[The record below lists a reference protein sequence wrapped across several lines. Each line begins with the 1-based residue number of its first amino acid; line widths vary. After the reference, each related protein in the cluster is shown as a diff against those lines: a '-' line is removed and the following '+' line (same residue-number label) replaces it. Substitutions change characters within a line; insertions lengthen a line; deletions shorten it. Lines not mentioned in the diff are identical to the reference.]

1 MTESIQKKL
10 LRVRPPRVRITYDVE
25 TGGAI
30 EKRELPFIVGILA
43 DLSGDR
49 ENPENFP
56 ALKERKMT
64 DIDRDNFNDV
74 MKKIGP
80 RVALTGLS
88 VSLLSKP
95 EDKSLVFQ
103 SMDDFDPLR
112 VVQALPSL
120 NALYQARSQIRALQA
135 KAEADD
141 AIAGR
146 LDVMVQDTPPA
157 AVRELINAVNGAAPA
172 DKTALFKDLLGLQNK
187 LAANDD
193 STKDELVK
201 WGFLA
206 DAGANADAEAVKK
219 NVEDGKKKAASFLD
233 GISLG
238 DTADNRG
245 KALKLLNLLRL
256 DDAKASDDE
265 KKQKKAMQDLL
276 GADAT
281 GAAPDP
287 ATLDAAKPAGDAS
300 WAKALL
306 LQGFTEASDTAT
318 VTAGQHTDPKELRD
332 ALVQAEGRGAV
343 LGFANYLHATQPLPA
358 EKLKAA
364 QTVFPLIQNDCAK
377 GLLRLRYFAQQ
388 VLAELQK
395 PDSKKLQQDAMRG
408 GAAAA
413 IDERVVQIDNTL
425 SEALSAIMHCD
436 GFKRMEATWRG
447 LAYLVFRTETS
458 TMLKLRV
465 FNATQDELRKDM
477 EKAVEFDQ
485 SALFKMVYEA
495 EYGTYG
501 GFPYSLLVGGY
512 EIGCSQ
518 TDIDF
523 LKKISEVAA
532 SAHAPFIAAASADV
546 FGLTGYDKL
555 DKPRDLKKI
564 FESEELIG
572 WREFREMEDA
582 RYVTLALPRAL
593 LRLPYGKPEKKNTIQ
608 CEGLNFE
615 EDVSDSG
622 EAGALPSNSNFLWGN
637 PAYIL
642 AERITNAFSLYSWTA
657 AIRGVEGGGLV
668 EGLPLYTFT
677 SDAGT
682 TELFCPTEVSITD
695 RREKEL
701 NDLGFIS
708 LCHCKGTGKAAFFG
722 GQTTNLPKKYFSDEA
737 NANARISAMLPYIL
751 AASRFAHYI
760 KVIMRDKVGSFLTRA
775 NVESYLNTWIANYVL
790 LDDNATQEVKSSY
803 PLRSASVVVT
813 EVPGEPGSYKAT
825 VFLKPHFQLEELTTS
840 IRLVA
845 NLPK

>member
-49 ENPENFP
+49 ENPADFP
-56 ALKERKMT
+56 PLKERKMT

-80 RVALTGLS
+80 RVALTGVP
-88 VSLLSKP
+88 VSLLTTP
-95 EDKSLVFQ
+95 ADKALVFQ
-103 SMDDFDPLR
+103 SLDDFDPLR
-112 VVQALPSL
+112 VVQALPAL
-120 NALYQARSQIRALQA
+120 NALYQARSQIRALQS
-135 KAEADD
+135 KGEADD

-146 LDVMVQDTPPA
+146 LDVMVQDTSPA
-157 AVRELINAVNGAAPA
+157 ASQELINALNGAAPA
-172 DKTALFKDLLGLQNK
+172 DKSALFKDLLALQDK

-193 STKDELVK
+193 STKAELTK

-206 DAGANADAEAVKK
+206 DADANANVEAVKK

-233 GISLG
+233 GISLS
-238 DTADNRG
+238 DTPDNRN
-245 KALKLLNLLRL
+245 KALKLLKLLHL
-256 DDAKASDDE
+256 DANASDEE
-265 KKQKKAMQDLL
+265 KKQQQAMQTLL
-276 GADAT
+276 GADA
-281 GAAPDP
+281 AAAAADP
-287 ATLDAAKPAGDAS
+287 ATLDATKPAGDPA

-306 LQGFTEASDTAT
+306 LQGFTEASDTAAI
-318 VTAGQHTDPKELRD
+318 TASQYPDQKERRD
-332 ALVQAEGRGAV
+332 ALMQAECRGAV
-343 LGFANYLHATQPLPA
+343 LGFANYLHGTQPLPP
-358 EKLKAA
+358 ERLKAA
-364 QTVFPLIQNDCAK
+364 QAVFPLIQNDSAK

-395 PDSKKLQQDAMRG
+395 PDSKKLQQDAKRG
-408 GAAAA
+408 GAAAT
-413 IDERVVQIDNTL
+413 IDERVVQIDKTL
-425 SEALSAIMHCD
+425 SEALSTIMHCD

-501 GFPYSLLVGGY
+501 GYPYSLLVGGY

-532 SAHAPFIAAASADV
+532 SAHAPFIASASADV
-546 FGLTGYDKL
+546 FGLTGFDKL

-582 RYVTLALPRAL
+582 RYVTLVMPRAL

-615 EDVSDSG
+615 EDVSDAT
-622 EAGALPSNSNFLWGN
+622 EANGLPSNANFLWGN
-637 PAYIL
+637 PAYML

-737 NANARISAMLPYIL
+737 NANARISAMLPYIM

-813 EVPGEPGSYKAT
+813 EVPGEPGAYKAT